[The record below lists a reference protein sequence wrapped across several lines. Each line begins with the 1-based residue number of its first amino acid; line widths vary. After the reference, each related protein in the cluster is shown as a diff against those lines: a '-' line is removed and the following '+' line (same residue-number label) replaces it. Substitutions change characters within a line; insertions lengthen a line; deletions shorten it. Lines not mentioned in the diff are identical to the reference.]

1 MGHPE
6 ENETARRALC
16 LGALVM
22 RGKFETIAASGS
34 PEMITGHEGMA
45 TQLNI
50 WLADEGLI
58 SSQSA
63 MEKPLVSK
71 ALGAWSRQ
79 ETIDAAWRANSLGV
93 ILWALSQF
101 DMLPEWDTQFTPQET
116 IKPLNLFAP
125 TKAFLDKVSLRPE
138 AEVEKARDLAELWHW
153 RARVWKAQQRGPVSA
168 IGIDL
173 QQAVLAA
180 AAEAFENNK
189 ISELIDGDFPIFG
202 KAYSTLTA
210 EEHAEANSIAIE
222 RHYALN
228 WLCGYAEDWDAVPTE
243 ISRPI

>member
-1 MGHPE
+1 VGHPE

-34 PEMITGHEGMA
+34 PELITGHEGMA

-58 SSQSA
+58 SSQST

-71 ALGAWSRQ
+71 ALGTWSRR

-101 DMLPEWDTQFTPQET
+101 EELPEWDMQFTPQET

-125 TKAFLDKVSLRPE
+125 TKTFLNKACLRPE

-153 RARVWKAQQRGPVSA
+153 RARVWRTQQQGPLSKSGA
-168 IGIDL
+168 DL
-173 QQAVLAA
+173 QKAVSAA
-180 AAEAFENNK
+180 AAEAFEKNH
-189 ISELIDGDFPIFG
+189 IPDLIDGDFPMFG
-202 KAYSTLTA
+202 KAYSALTP
-210 EEHAEANSIAIE
+210 EEHAEANSISIE

-228 WLCGYAEDWDAVPTE
+228 WLCGYSEDWDAVPIE
-243 ISRPI
+243 ISRPV

>member
-1 MGHPE
+1 MKHPD

-22 RGKFETIAASGS
+22 RGKFESIAASGS
-34 PEMITGHEGMA
+34 PHMATMHEELA

-58 SSQSA
+58 SSQSTL
-63 MEKPLVSK
+63 EKPLVSK
-71 ALGAWSRQ
+71 ALGSWSRQ
-79 ETIDAAWRANSLGV
+79 ENIDVPWRANSLGV

-101 DMLPEWDTQFTPQET
+101 EELPPWDTQLTPQET

-125 TKAFLDKVSLRPE
+125 TKTFLGMVSLRPD

-153 RARVWKAQQRGPVSA
+153 RARTRRLQED
-168 IGIDL
+168 GIEPEDGSDL
-173 QQAVLAA
+173 MEIVRSAA
-180 AAEAFENNK
+180 AAAHKNGDIPEPVN
-189 ISELIDGDFPIFG
+189 GDFPAFG
-202 KAYSTLTA
+202 KAFA
-210 EEHAEANSIAIE
+210 ELSQDEYNVATSIAVE

-228 WLCGYAEDWDAVPTE
+228 WLCGYSRDWDCVPTDT
-243 ISRPI
+243 